1 MENENKKTPSAKRE
15 KKVIGR
21 REIVSFPDLKIDEV
35 EAKIDTG
42 AYTSAIH
49 CCDIHEE
56 VNPDGT
62 KVICLDLLDPS
73 HPQYDHKKLK
83 FSDYDFRE
91 IKNSFGDVQE
101 RYVITTRIQLFDEV
115 IEAEFSLS
123 DRSDMKYPVLI
134 GRKLLKGRFVVDV
147 SRKNQGHKY
156 KIKQKQKQNN
166 L

>member
-1 MENENKKTPSAKRE
+1 MQTGKTE

-21 REIVSFPDLKIDEV
+21 REIVSFPDLNIDEI

-42 AYTSAIH
+42 AFTSAIH
-49 CCDIHEE
+49 CSDIHEE
-56 VNPDGT
+56 TNDDGT

-83 FSDYDFRE
+83 FSEYDFRE

-101 RYVITTRIQLFDEV
+101 RYIITTKIQLFDEV

-134 GRKLLKGRFVVDV
+134 GRKLLKGRFIVDV
-147 SRKNQGHKY
+147 SRKNVAQKY

-166 L
+166 T

>member
-1 MENENKKTPSAKRE
+1 MKEEKRLTPKPE

-21 REIVSFPDLKIDEV
+21 REMVALPELDIEEI

-49 CCDIHEE
+49 CSDIHEE
-56 VNPDGT
+56 TGADGRQL
-62 KVICLDLLDPS
+62 ICVDLLDPS
-73 HPQYDHKKLK
+73 HPQYNHKKLR
-83 FSDYDFRE
+83 FAEYDLRE
-91 IKNSFGDVQE
+91 IKSSFGEVQE
-101 RYVITTRIQLFDEV
+101 RYVIRTTIKLFDEE

-134 GRKLLKGRFVVDV
+134 GRKLLKGRFIVDV
-147 SRKNQGHKY
+147 SRKNVAQKY
-156 KIKQKQKQNN
+156 KIKQQQKNTN

>member
-1 MENENKKTPSAKRE
+1 MKEENLKKPKTE
-15 KKVIGR
+15 KKIIGR
-21 REIVSFPDLKIDEV
+21 REMVAFPELDIDEI

-49 CCDIHEE
+49 CSDIHEE
-56 VNPDGT
+56 TRADGT

-73 HPQYDHKKLK
+73 HPQYNHKKLR
-83 FSDYDFRE
+83 FSDYSLRDIR
-91 IKNSFGDVQE
+91 NSFGDVQE
-101 RYVITTRIQLFDEV
+101 RYVIKTKIKFFEEL

-147 SRKNQGHKY
+147 SRKNVSLKFNN
-156 KIKQKQKQNN
+156 KQKKNK
-166 L
+166 

>member
-1 MENENKKTPSAKRE
+1 MKNKDVKRSDVE
-15 KKVIGR
+15 KKLIGR
-21 REIVSFPDLKIDEV
+21 REKVSFPELGIEEI

-49 CCDIHEE
+49 CSDIHEE
-56 VNPDGT
+56 VQPDGT
-62 KVICLDLLDPS
+62 KVIALDLLDPS
-73 HPQYDHKKLK
+73 HPQYNHKKLK
-83 FSDYDFRE
+83 FSEYDFRE

-101 RYVITTRIQLFDEV
+101 RYVITTKIQVFDEV

-147 SRKNQGHKY
+147 SRKNVAFKSRNKQQK
-156 KIKQKQKQNN
+156 KI
-166 L
+166 